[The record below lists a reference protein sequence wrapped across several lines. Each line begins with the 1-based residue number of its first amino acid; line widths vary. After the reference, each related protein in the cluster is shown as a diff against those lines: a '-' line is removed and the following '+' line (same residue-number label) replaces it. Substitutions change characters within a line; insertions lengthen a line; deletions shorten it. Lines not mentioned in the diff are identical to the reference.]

1 MSETSGGQQ
10 LTNQSGTAVVDEAQ
24 EKENLKKAEVL
35 PPQYWPQVD
44 HLVTEDDTPVDNI
57 FSERQQRL
65 LVETLYIS
73 GQKIT
78 QERPFVAL
86 ANVGLFYG
94 IYEPPLVPDVLL
106 SFDVSLPEEVWQK
119 RHRSYFVW
127 EYGKPPELVV
137 EIVSNIKGEE
147 AERKLHTYARIGI
160 AFYVIFDP
168 ENYLKQGV
176 LRVYQLSGSVY
187 KLSAPDCLTSISLG
201 LTLWHGEYEGFKG
214 TWLRWCDCQ
223 GNLLL
228 TGFEL
233 NEKERMRTEKAQQQA
248 EKERTRAEQAELKNK
263 RLIAQLQKLGIKP
276 EE

>member
-1 MSETSGGQQ
+1 MQANTIIEKQSWKPGNVLVPAPVVLVSCGSEAWRRREGRAPYG
-10 LTNQSGTAVVDEAQ
+10 ADR
-24 EKENLKKAEVL
+24 
-35 PPQYWPQVD
+35 D
-44 HLVTEDDTPVDNI
+44 
-57 FSERQQRL
+57 
-65 LVETLYIS
+65 
-73 GQKIT
+73 
-78 QERPFVAL
+78 RPFVAL

-187 KLSAPDCLTSISLG
+187 KLSAPECLTSISLG
-201 LTLWHGEYEGFKG
+201 LTLWHGEYEGLKG

-248 EKERTRAEQAELKNK
+248 EKERKKAEQAQQQAEKERKKAKQVEQQAEKERTRAEQAELKNK